1 VLKALRT
8 KELVLI
14 VIVIIFIPLY
24 AFYTQVIAPKFGQGL
39 INANRNRI
47 KKLAEKVE
55 EIRTTE
61 SSRGRTL
68 AALKQQQA
76 QNDERVARMRKEA
89 DEFKRY
95 ILNEGYEVELYQYLF
110 GRDARY
116 SIIGLGNSPRRVPK
130 GSYTEIIYGY
140 TCRGRFPDV
149 VKMVKKIEN
158 TSRSLSISKLSLE
171 QPKKVKDSSKKDD
184 GSVLAEMQIH
194 AIFSSLDTALTFEE
208 FQKSDLKLDLR
219 KIDGNPWDTDFGET
233 QRQSEGPTAPIKKL
247 YLQSVIYTKDPGG
260 RTARFLEKDP
270 WFRIGDEFPIEKGKL
285 NTMVRLLAVGGR
297 YVVVKHLAKNLVYK
311 ITLKVS
317 DQDGGPKSSNQKEQ
331 VEL

>member
-1 VLKALRT
+1 MLKALRT

-158 TSRSLSISKLSLE
+158 TSRRC
-171 QPKKVKDSSKKDD
+171 
-184 GSVLAEMQIH
+184 
-194 AIFSSLDTALTFEE
+194 F
-208 FQKSDLKLDLR
+208 
-219 KIDGNPWDTDFGET
+219 
-233 QRQSEGPTAPIKKL
+233 
-247 YLQSVIYTKDPGG
+247 
-260 RTARFLEKDP
+260 
-270 WFRIGDEFPIEKGKL
+270 
-285 NTMVRLLAVGGR
+285 
-297 YVVVKHLAKNLVYK
+297 
-311 ITLKVS
+311 
-317 DQDGGPKSSNQKEQ
+317 
-331 VEL
+331 